1 MDHGQVLFVRKTV
14 IIPFENCFFILQ
26 HGISYLI
33 HGTYLFY
40 ATLLYNGRGFSK
52 SYFRRNLTTSV
63 LKVHKRKEIYFKGF
77 ASFIHGP
84 KPLKMCMVGPDMC
97 DYQICISYFLYLV

>member
-1 MDHGQVLFVRKTV
+1 MDHGQVLFVWKTV

-40 ATLLYNGRGFSK
+40 ATLTL
-52 SYFRRNLTTSV
+52 
-63 LKVHKRKEIYFKGF
+63 
-77 ASFIHGP
+77 
-84 KPLKMCMVGPDMC
+84 
-97 DYQICISYFLYLV
+97 